1 MRDNP
6 RSRRADPLE
15 SRLTQL
21 NWFQR
26 LKVAQGAFT
35 GLVAL
40 HKAGVVH
47 GNLKTTNV
55 FVALDGLDGLV
66 GDYAAGRRPDF
77 EKMAPSVLNYYDPE
91 FVKGNE
97 ATNES
102 DVYSLGIVLLE
113 LLASQKDGEVPRS
126 RTGAIVEADPL
137 DEFADAAASGGWPE
151 DVAREVI
158 ELASACVRPN
168 ARRRKSADVI
178 ARALKQIAQDE
189 VDEAGNVVTLMRLAD
204 KACMARDQSANLPRF
219 DKMRARERAQ
229 FEFAALK
236 LQARWR
242 GRIARRRFE
251 KLKRSGA
258 SSQVVSDESLDAMFT
273 PEQVKAAVFIQTR
286 WRGIMARKKPAS

>member
-1 MRDNP
+1 MSALAP
-6 RSRRADPLE
+6 GGSLE

-35 GLVAL
+35 GLAAL

-113 LLASQKDGEVPRS
+113 LLASQKDGEVPAVQNRGD
-126 RTGAIVEADPL
+126 RGGGPL

-178 ARALKQIAQDE
+178 ARALKRIAQDE

-204 KACMARDQSANLPRF
+204 KACGMARINPPICRGSTRCA
-219 DKMRARERAQ
+219 
-229 FEFAALK
+229 
-236 LQARWR
+236 R
-242 GRIARRRFE
+242 GRGRTESRRLSFRPVERKGREKTVE

-258 SSQVVSDESLDAMFT
+258 SSKLSPMRAW
-273 PEQVKAAVFIQTR
+273 TR
-286 WRGIMARKKPAS
+286 CSPLSRSRLPCSSRPDGEV